1 MQEAPIV
8 IIGAGVAGLVAAIH
22 CEKTDRPV
30 HIIEATDRPGGRVK
44 TDEVDGFRLDHG
56 FQVLLTAYHE
66 AQRYLDFSALELK
79 NFNSGALI
87 FQESKSYQIGDPLR
101 DPSQLLN
108 MAFSSVGTLKDKWLI
123 FKLTQALKKQER
135 SAVFKAKD
143 QTTLAYLQDYGFSEQ
158 MINRFF
164 RPFFGGIFLEN
175 ELKTSASMFRFVFK
189 LFSEGNA
196 AIPKLGI
203 EAIVHQLKA
212 QLKKT
217 TFHFQQKVEKV
228 TGKTVH
234 LADGSAMEFEKLI
247 IACHPGA
254 ILPNLQSTE
263 VEWTSTCNL
272 YFTTDQSILGRKS
285 IALVTGPDSPINNF
299 CVLSDV
305 AAPYAP
311 AGKSLVSVT
320 LKKYPKP
327 GVDQAFYQSIADE
340 LASLTNFDDPITF
353 LKRYDIPHALPV
365 IADLEYNLPNTQ
377 FTLTD
382 DIYLAGD
389 YLLNAS
395 LDAAMRTGRL
405 AAEAMMDSL

>member
-1 MQEAPIV
+1 MKPRPIV

-22 CEKTDRPV
+22 CEKSGNPV

-44 TDEVDGFRLDHG
+44 TDEIDGFRLDHG

-66 AQRYLDFSALELK
+66 AQRYLDFSELELEK
-79 NFNSGALI
+79 FNNGALI
-87 FQESKSYQIGDPLR
+87 FQGNKSYQIGDPLR

-123 FKLTQALKKQER
+123 FKLSQSLKKQDR
-135 SAVFKAKD
+135 STVFKAQD
-143 QTTLAYLQDYGFSEQ
+143 QSTLAYLQDYGFSEQ

-175 ELKTSASMFRFVFK
+175 NLKTSASMFRFVFK

-203 EAIVHQLKA
+203 EAIVDQLKA
-212 QLKKT
+212 QLSNT
-217 TFHFQQKVEKV
+217 TFHFNQKVENIAGKV
-228 TGKTVH
+228 IE
-234 LADGSAMEFEKLI
+234 LQDGTTMDFEKLI
-247 IACHPGA
+247 IACQPGNM
-254 ILPNLQSTE
+254 LSNLQATE
-263 VEWTSTCNL
+263 AEWTSTCNL
-272 YFTTDQSILGRKS
+272 YFTTDQSVLGSKS
-285 IALVTGPDSPINNF
+285 IALVTDPESPINNF

-305 AAPYAP
+305 AATYAP

-327 GVDQAFYQSIADE
+327 GVEEAFYQSIADE

-365 IADLEYNLPNTQ
+365 IEDLEYSLPNTQ

-405 AAEAMMDSL
+405 AAEAMLDSF

>member
-1 MQEAPIV
+1 MQEAPII

-22 CEKTDRPV
+22 SEKTGRPV
-30 HIIEATDRPGGRVK
+30 HIIEATDRAGGRVK
-44 TDEVDGFRLDHG
+44 TDMIDGFRLDHG

-66 AQRYLDFSALELK
+66 AQRYLDFSTLGLE
-79 NFNSGALI
+79 NFNNGALI
-87 FQESKSYQIGDPLR
+87 FQENKSYQIGDPLR
-101 DPSQLLN
+101 DPSQLFN

-123 FKLTQALKKQER
+123 FKLTQALKRQER
-135 SAVFKAKD
+135 SDVFKAQD

-158 MINRFF
+158 MISRFF

-189 LFSEGNA
+189 LFSEGSA

-203 EAIVHQLKA
+203 GAIIDQLKG
-212 QLKKT
+212 QLSNT
-217 TFHFQQKVEKV
+217 TFHFNQKVEKI

-234 LADGSAMEFEKLI
+234 MENGTSMDFDKVI
-247 IACHPGA
+247 IACPPDN
-254 ILPNLQSTE
+254 ILPNLQSTRG
-263 VEWTSTCNL
+263 EWTSTCNL
-272 YFTTDQSILGRKS
+272 YFTTEKSILDSKS
-285 IALVTGPDSPINNF
+285 IALVTDSKSPINNF

-311 AGKSLVSVT
+311 SRKSLVSVT
-320 LKKYPKP
+320 LKQYPQSDADP
-327 GVDQAFYQSIADE
+327 AFYQTIAEE
-340 LASLTNFDDPITF
+340 LARLTKYSAPITF
-353 LKRYDIPHALPV
+353 LKRYDIPQALPV
-365 IADLEYNLPNTQ
+365 MDDLEYSLPNTQ